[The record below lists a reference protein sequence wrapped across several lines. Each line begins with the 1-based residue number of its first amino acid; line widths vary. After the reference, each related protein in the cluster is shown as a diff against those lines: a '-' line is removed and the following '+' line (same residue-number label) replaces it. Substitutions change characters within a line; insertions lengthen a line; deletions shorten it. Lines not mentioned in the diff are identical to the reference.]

1 MGLKGK
7 NDKTRHISKIYLLN
21 VFNENYIWKKYIY
34 IIYASFKEYICYT
47 KFHLFD
53 ILGIGK
59 L

>member
-7 NDKTRHISKIYLLN
+7 NDKTRHKSKIYLLN
-21 VFNENYIWKKYIY
+21 VFNENYIWKIY
-34 IIYASFKEYICYT
+34 ISFMPVSKGICYI

-53 ILGIGK
+53 ILGVGK